1 MIYPKIYD
9 RLLKRTQS
17 VQDAFPRRAWE
28 RARFIGHMPNL
39 FLKETLLQSFEI
51 TQLFERY
58 LAENENRYLLL
69 FQVNKKYQHL

>member
-28 RARFIGHMPNL
+28 RSRFIGE
-39 FLKETLLQSFEI
+39 KI
-51 TQLFERY
+51 GK
-58 LAENENRYLLL
+58 NRDVYDFMLY
-69 FQVNKKYQHL
+69 FNKKFDI